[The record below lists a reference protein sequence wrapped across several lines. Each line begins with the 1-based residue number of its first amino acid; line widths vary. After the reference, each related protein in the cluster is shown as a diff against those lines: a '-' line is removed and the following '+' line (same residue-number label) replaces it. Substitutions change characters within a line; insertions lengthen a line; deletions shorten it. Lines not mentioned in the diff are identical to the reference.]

1 MARWIKSGCQVGER
15 CAHAQQ
21 NHKTDVSAHAHTG
34 VPMHNRRDTCS
45 ALHSARTGRQI
56 PQGGGNQ
63 LREGDRELPYK
74 PKQQTNNARTRR
86 YAGAGPGRAAV
97 LVGGVSCQ
105 VHREA
110 QATWKAP

>member
-1 MARWIKSGCQVGER
+1 MAGWIKSGCQVGER

-21 NHKTDVSAHAHTG
+21 NHKTDVSAHAQTG
-34 VPMHNRRDTCS
+34 VPMHHRWVTCS

-56 PQGGGNQ
+56 PQVGNQ
-63 LREGDRELPYK
+63 LRKGDRELPYT

-97 LVGGVSCQ
+97 LVGGVSQ
-105 VHREA
+105 VH
-110 QATWKAP
+110 

>member
-1 MARWIKSGCQVGER
+1 MAGWIKSGCQVGER

-45 ALHSARTGRQI
+45 ALHSARTGKQI
-56 PQGGGNQ
+56 PQVGNQ
-63 LREGDRELPYK
+63 LKEGDRELPYT
-74 PKQQTNNARTRR
+74 PKQQTNNTHTRR

-97 LVGGVSCQ
+97 LVGGLSQ